1 MVERIIELSVRHKWV
16 VFGAMLVLALF
27 AAESARK
34 TPLDALPDLSDPQVI
49 VYTEWMGRS
58 PDLVED
64 QITYPLVRALQS
76 TPGVQ
81 TVRGYS
87 MFGMSFTYAIFGE
100 GTDIYWARTRVLE
113 QLGRVQ
119 QLLPPGLSPTP
130 GPDAS
135 GVGWIYQYVL
145 KDGTGRMDLAE
156 LRALQDFT
164 VRPALQAVAG
174 VAEVASLG
182 GFERQ
187 YQIVIDPDQL
197 VGFGLTV
204 TDITRSVRD
213 ANAEVGARV
222 LELAGREYVLR
233 GRGYVK
239 ALKDL
244 EQSVV
249 AVGTGGTPIR
259 LGDVASVRYGPEI
272 RRGAAD
278 WNGTGEAVGGIVVMR
293 IGSNALQVIRALDS
307 QIATLRLPDGV
318 RLIPTYDR
326 SELILGSVETLTDTL
341 IQQAIIVTIIC
352 LVFLFHARSALVV
365 MIVLPLSV
373 LLSFIAIRY
382 LGLSS
387 NIMSLGGIAIAIG
400 ELADAAIV
408 LIENAHVRLA
418 TAPAGAD
425 RQRIIVDAC
434 KEVGRPIFFSLLLIT
449 VSFLPIF
456 TLTGQAG
463 RLFMPLAYTK
473 TFAMFAA
480 AMLSITLAPPLIVLL
495 LRGRFRTEA
504 TNPVSRLLTAA
515 YRPIAVLVVRFR
527 IVVVA
532 AAVLL
537 MIATVPT
544 FHRLGSEFMPPL
556 DEGSL
561 LVMPTTFPGIAIEEA
576 RRAMTAQNRIIM
588 RFPEIASVHG
598 KAGRAETATDPA
610 QLDMIES
617 VITLRPRPDWP
628 TRYTPRWY
636 STIAPDWAKRG
647 LRRVWPEQQAR
658 TLAELSRDLD
668 AALRMPGYQ
677 MAIAPPIRTR
687 IDMLTTGVRTPV
699 GIKVFG
705 EELEEIE
712 RISVSLEGL
721 LRQVPGVRSTF
732 AERQTGREYID
743 IIPDREAIAR
753 YGLTVRDVQ
762 DVVEAAVGGMSV
774 STAIAG
780 RARFSINL
788 RYAADQRSDP
798 QALRRI
804 LVPVQATGSVAD
816 LSGANAGAG
825 ASTQASGMGGASRGA
840 STGGGMGSMGGGGG
854 QVGVRSGGAAAGLA
868 PPPMGGLSVSP
879 DLMEQWRQPGA
890 AVPLGELADVRVT
903 TGPPMIKDENGV
915 LVGYVF
921 ADIDQTQ
928 RDLGGWVDDAKTI
941 VASQLALPPGYRLQW
956 TGQYEFLAEMEARL
970 RDVIPLTLVLVVAL
984 LYLSMRGWPQTL
996 LVLSSLPFAVAG
1008 SVWLL
1013 AFMDYNL
1020 STAVWVGLI
1029 AVAGVA
1035 AETGIVMVVYLDEA
1049 FERYLREG
1057 RIRTPADVDAAVV
1070 EGAAA
1075 RVRPLIMTV
1084 ATTVLGLLPLL
1095 WEAGVGADVSARTAA
1110 PVVGGL
1116 WSCMFLTLL
1125 VLPAAYAMWRRHQ
1138 VRVTTAVSV
1147 PHDAV
1152 TTSNRASLHC
1162 RIIGYSRLT
1171 FPGHAVPDRMIE
1183 LRSARVFNVAR
1194 RPSHPPHGR
1203 IHDGESQG
1211 FHGSKGSS
1219 RAGLR
1224 TLHGHR
1230 ARGGACLGDQG
1241 DRRLV
1246 SWFVQPGLSMDRDP

>member
-1 MVERIIELSVRHKWV
+1 MVERIIELAVRHKWV
-16 VFGAMLVLALF
+16 VIGAVFVLALW
-27 AAESARK
+27 AVDSVRK

-76 TPGVQ
+76 TPGVA

-87 MFGMSFTYAIFGE
+87 MFGMSFTYAIFSD

-119 QLLPPGLSPTP
+119 QLLPPNVSPTL

-135 GVGWIYQYVL
+135 GVGWVYQYVL
-145 KDGTGRMDLAE
+145 KDTSGRMDLAE
-156 LRALQDFT
+156 LRTLQDFT

-187 YQIVIDPDQL
+187 YQIVIDPDRL
-197 VGFGLTV
+197 VGFGLTL
-204 TDITRSVRD
+204 TDVTRSVRD

-239 ALKDL
+239 ALADL

-249 AVGTGGTPIR
+249 AVGAGGTPIR

-293 IGSNALQVIRALDS
+293 IGSNALQVIQALEA

-326 SELILGSVETLTDTL
+326 SELILGSVNTLTKTL

-352 LVFLFHARSALVV
+352 LVFLFHARSALIV

-400 ELADAAIV
+400 ELADAVIV

-418 TAPAGAD
+418 TAPPGTD
-425 RQRIIVDAC
+425 RQRVIVEAC
-434 KEVGRPIFFSLLLIT
+434 KEVGRPIFFSLMLIT
-449 VSFLPIF
+449 ISFLPIF
-456 TLTGQAG
+456 TLAGQAG
-463 RLFMPLAYTK
+463 KLFTPLAYTK
-473 TFAMFAA
+473 TFAMFTAA
-480 AMLSITLAPPLIVLL
+480 ILSITLAPPLMVLL

-504 TNPVSRLLTAA
+504 TNPVSRILSTI

-532 AAVLL
+532 AATLL
-537 MIATVPT
+537 LITTVPT
-544 FHRLGSEFMPPL
+544 FQRLGSEFMPPL

-561 LVMPTTFPGIAIEEA
+561 LVMPTTFPGVAIEEA
-576 RRAMTAQNRIIM
+576 RRALTAQNRIIM
-588 RFPEIASVHG
+588 RFREIASVHG

-617 VITLRPRPDWP
+617 VITLRPRADWP

-636 STIAPDWAKRG
+636 SMRAPDWAKRA

-668 AALRMPGYQ
+668 AALQMPGYQ

-705 EELEEIE
+705 EDLNEIE
-712 RISVSLEGL
+712 RISVDLEGM
-721 LRQVPGVRSTF
+721 LRQVPGTRSTF

-743 IIPDREAIAR
+743 IVPNREAIAR

-762 DVVEAAVGGMSV
+762 DVVEAAVGGMTV

-788 RYAADQRSDP
+788 RYAADRRSDP

-804 LVPVQATGSVAD
+804 LVPVQSTGSVMD
-816 LSGANAGAG
+816 FGGGNAGAG
-825 ASTQASGMGGASRGA
+825 GSGQGGMAASSGGG
-840 STGGGMGSMGGGGG
+840 TGGGMGSMGRGGGG
-854 QVGVRSGGAAAGLA
+854 QPGRSASGGRSSDLAA
-868 PPPMGGLSVSP
+868 PPMGGLSASP
-879 DLMEQWRQPGA
+879 DFMEQWRQPGA
-890 AVPLGELADVRVT
+890 AVPLGQLADVRVT

-928 RDLGGWVDDAKTI
+928 RDLGGWVNDAKAL
-941 VASQLALPPGYRLQW
+941 VASELTLPAGYRLQF
-956 TGQYEFLAEMEARL
+956 TGQYEFLAAMEARL
-970 RDVIPLTLVLVVAL
+970 RYVIPLTLVLVVAL
-984 LYLSMRGWPQTL
+984 LYLSMRGWPQTF

-1013 AFMDYNL
+1013 AVMDYNL
-1020 STAVWVGLI
+1020 STAVWVGII

-1049 FERYLREG
+1049 FKRYMREG
-1057 RIRTPADVDAAVV
+1057 RIHTPEDVDAAVV

-1075 RVRPLIMTV
+1075 RVRPLVMTV

-1116 WSCMFLTLL
+1116 WSCMVLTLL

-1138 VRVTTAVSV
+1138 VRVATAVSL
-1147 PHDAV
+1147 PHDAA
-1152 TTSNRASLHC
+1152 TTS
-1162 RIIGYSRLT
+1162 
-1171 FPGHAVPDRMIE
+1171 
-1183 LRSARVFNVAR
+1183 
-1194 RPSHPPHGR
+1194 
-1203 IHDGESQG
+1203 DGP
-1211 FHGSKGSS
+1211 
-1219 RAGLR
+1219 A
-1224 TLHGHR
+1224 
-1230 ARGGACLGDQG
+1230 
-1241 DRRLV
+1241 
-1246 SWFVQPGLSMDRDP
+1246 

>member
-1 MVERIIELSVRHKWV
+1 MVERIIELSVRHRWV
-16 VFGAMLVLALF
+16 VFGVVLVMSLWAVD
-27 AAESARK
+27 SVRK

-49 VYTEWMGRS
+49 IYTEWMGRS

-76 TPGVQ
+76 TPGIA

-87 MFGMSFTYAIFGE
+87 MFGMSFTYAIFTD

-119 QLLPPGLSPTP
+119 QLLPPDVSPTL

-135 GVGWIYQYVL
+135 GLGWVYQYVL
-145 KDGTGRMDLAE
+145 QDSSGQMDLAE

-164 VRPALQAVAG
+164 IRPALQAVTG

-187 YQIVIDPDQL
+187 YQIVVDPKRL
-197 VGFGLTV
+197 VGFGLTL
-204 TDITRSVRD
+204 TDVTRSVRD

-239 ALKDL
+239 TLADL

-249 AVGTGGTPIR
+249 TVGAGGTPIR
-259 LGDVASVRYGPEI
+259 LGDVASVRFGPEI

-278 WNGTGEAVGGIVVMR
+278 WNGRGEAVGGIVVMR
-293 IGSNALQVIRALDS
+293 IGSNALRVIQALQA
-307 QIATLRLPDGV
+307 QIATLQLPEGV
-318 RLIPTYDR
+318 QLIPTYDR
-326 SELILGSVETLTDTL
+326 SELILGSVNTLTQTL
-341 IQQAIIVTIIC
+341 IQQAVIVTIIC
-352 LVFLFHARSALVV
+352 LVFLFHARSALIV
-365 MIVLPLSV
+365 MVVLPLSV
-373 LLSFIAIRY
+373 LMSFIAIRY

-400 ELADAAIV
+400 ELADAVIV

-418 TAPAGAD
+418 AAPRESD
-425 RQRIIVDAC
+425 RKQVIVDAC

-449 VSFLPIF
+449 ISFLPIF
-456 TLTGQAG
+456 TLAGQAG
-463 RLFMPLAYTK
+463 KLFTPLAYTK
-473 TFAMFAA
+473 TFAMLAA
-480 AMLSITLAPPLIVLL
+480 AILSITLAPPLMVLL

-504 TNPVSRLLTAA
+504 TNPVSRILSAL

-532 AAVLL
+532 LAVVL
-537 MIATVPT
+537 MIMTVPV
-544 FHRLGSEFMPPL
+544 FQRLGSEFMPPL

-576 RRAMTAQNRIIM
+576 RRALTMQNRIIM
-588 RFPEIASVHG
+588 SFPEVASVHG

-617 VITLRPRPDWP
+617 VIALRPRDAWP
-628 TRYTPRWY
+628 TTYTARWY
-636 STIAPDWAKRG
+636 STVAPNWIKLA
-647 LRRVWPEQQAR
+647 LRPVWPEQRAR

-668 AALRMPGYQ
+668 GALQMPGYQ

-687 IDMLTTGVRTPV
+687 IDMLSTGVRTPV

-705 EELEEIE
+705 DDLSEIE
-712 RISVSLEGL
+712 RISVELEGM
-721 LRQVPGVRSTF
+721 LRGVPGTRSTF

-743 IIPDREAIAR
+743 ITPNRDAIAR

-762 DVVEAAVGGMSV
+762 DIVEAAVGGMTV

-788 RYAADQRSDP
+788 RYSADQRADP

-804 LVPVQATGSVAD
+804 LVPVQSTASVMD
-816 LSGANAGAG
+816 FGGANTGAG
-825 ASTQASGMGGASRGA
+825 AAAMGGGMTGSRAAGA
-840 STGGGMGSMGGGGG
+840 GGGMGGPMSSAGG
-854 QVGVRSGGAAAGLA
+854 QPGAAATTAALPA
-868 PPPMGGLSVSP
+868 PAMGGLTTSP
-879 DLMEQWRQPGA
+879 DFMEQWRQTGA
-890 AVPLGELADVRVT
+890 SVPLGELAEVRVT

-928 RDLGGWVDDAKTI
+928 RDLGGWVSDAKAV
-941 VASQLALPPGYRLQW
+941 VATRLNLPAGYRLQW

-970 RDVIPLTLVLVVAL
+970 RYVIPLTLILVVVL
-984 LYLSMRGWPQTL
+984 LYLSMRGWPQTF
-996 LVLSSLPFAVAG
+996 LVLSSLPFALAG

-1013 AFMDYNL
+1013 ALMDYNL

-1049 FERYLREG
+1049 FTRYMSEG
-1057 RIRTPADVDAAVV
+1057 RIQNPEDVDAAVV

-1075 RVRPLIMTV
+1075 RVRPLVMTV

-1116 WSCMFLTLL
+1116 WSCMVLTLL

-1138 VRVTTAVSV
+1138 MRKSM
-1147 PHDAV
+1147 
-1152 TTSNRASLHC
+1152 
-1162 RIIGYSRLT
+1162 
-1171 FPGHAVPDRMIE
+1171 AVPVDVA
-1183 LRSARVFNVAR
+1183 LATSA
-1194 RPSHPPHGR
+1194 
-1203 IHDGESQG
+1203 
-1211 FHGSKGSS
+1211 
-1219 RAGLR
+1219 
-1224 TLHGHR
+1224 
-1230 ARGGACLGDQG
+1230 
-1241 DRRLV
+1241 LV
-1246 SWFVQPGLSMDRDP
+1246 

>member
-1 MVERIIELSVRHKWV
+1 MVEHIIELSVRYTWA
-16 VFGAMLVLALF
+16 VFGAVLALALF
-27 AAESARK
+27 AADSARK

-49 VYTEWMGRS
+49 IYTEWMGRS

-87 MFGMSFTYAIFGE
+87 MFGMSFTYVLFGE
-100 GTDIYWARTRVLE
+100 STDIYWARTRVLE

-119 QLLPPGLSPTP
+119 QLLPPGVSPTL

-135 GVGWIYQYVL
+135 GIGWVYQYVL
-145 KDGTGRMDLAE
+145 TDTTGRLDLAE

-164 VRPALQAVAG
+164 VRPALQSVAG

-187 YQIVIDPDQL
+187 YQIVVDPDRL
-197 VGFGLTV
+197 VGFGLTL

-222 LELAGREYVLR
+222 LELAGREYILR

-239 ALKDL
+239 DLADL
-244 EQSVV
+244 ERSVV
-249 AVGTGGTPIR
+249 TVGAGGTPVR
-259 LGDVASVRYGPEI
+259 LSDIATVRFGPDI

-278 WNGTGEAVGGIVVMR
+278 FNGTGEAVGGIVVMR
-293 IGSNALQVIRALDS
+293 IGSNALQVIDALKQ
-307 QIATLRLPDGV
+307 QIAMLQLPEGV
-318 RLIPTYDR
+318 QLIPTYDR
-326 SELILGSVETLTDTL
+326 SDLILGSIATLRDTL
-341 IQQAIIVTIIC
+341 IQQAVIVTIIC

-365 MIVLPLSV
+365 MFVLPLSV
-373 LLSFIAIRY
+373 LFSFIAIRY

-387 NIMSLGGIAIAIG
+387 NIMSLGGIAIAVG

-418 TAPAGAD
+418 AAGPDAD
-425 RQRIIVDAC
+425 RKPIIVAAC

-456 TLTGQAG
+456 TLAGQAG
-463 RLFMPLAYTK
+463 RLFTPLAYTK

-480 AMLSITLAPPLIVLL
+480 AILSITLAPPLMVLL
-495 LRGRFRTEA
+495 LKGRFRTEA
-504 TNPVSRLLTAA
+504 TNPVSRVLVTI
-515 YRPIAVLVVRFR
+515 YRPIARLVVRGR
-527 IVVVA
+527 VVVVA
-532 AAVLL
+532 LAAVL
-537 MIATVPT
+537 MMATVPV
-544 FHRLGSEFMPPL
+544 FQRLGSEFMPPL
-556 DEGSL
+556 DEGTL
-561 LVMPTTFPGIAIEEA
+561 LVMPTTFPGISIEEA
-576 RRAMTAQNRIIM
+576 RRALQRQNQTIRS
-588 RFPEIASVHG
+588 FAEVVSVHG

-610 QLDMIES
+610 QLDMIET
-617 VITLRPRPDWP
+617 VITLRPHDEWP
-628 TRYTPRWY
+628 TRHTHRWY
-636 STIAPDWAKRG
+636 SDHAPEWMKPA
-647 LRRVWPEQQAR
+647 LATAWPEERAR

-668 AALRMPGYQ
+668 GALRMPGYQ

-705 EELEEIE
+705 TDLSEIE
-712 RISVSLEGL
+712 RISITLEGL
-721 LRQVPGVRSTF
+721 LRQVPGTRSTF
-732 AERQTGREYID
+732 AERQTGREYVD
-743 IIPDREAIAR
+743 IVPNRDAIAR

-762 DVVEAAVGGMSV
+762 DVVEAAVGGMPV
-774 STAIAG
+774 STAIEG

-788 RYAADQRSDP
+788 RYAADRRSDP

-804 LVPVQATGSVAD
+804 LVPVQSTGSVSD
-816 LSGANAGAG
+816 LGTPTASSGSMAGAQP
-825 ASTQASGMGGASRGA
+825 ALPMAVASG
-840 STGGGMGSMGGGGG
+840 ST
-854 QVGVRSGGAAAGLA
+854 
-868 PPPMGGLSVSP
+868 
-879 DLMEQWRQPGA
+879 DLLEQWRQPGA
-890 AVPLGELADVRVT
+890 AVPLGELADVHVV
-903 TGPPMIKDENGV
+903 TGPPMIKDENGD

-921 ADIDQTQ
+921 ADIDPTQ
-928 RDLGGWVDDAKTI
+928 RDLGGWVDGAKAV
-941 VASQLALPPGYRLQW
+941 VAAQLTLPAGYRLQW
-956 TGQYEFLAEMEARL
+956 TGQYEFLAQMEARL
-970 RDVIPLTLVLVVAL
+970 RSIIPLTLVLVVAL
-984 LYLSMRGWPQTL
+984 LYLSVRGWPQTL

-1008 SVWLL
+1008 SIWLL
-1013 AFMDYNL
+1013 AFMHYNL

-1057 RIRTPADVDAAVV
+1057 RIQQPDDVDAAVV
-1070 EGAAA
+1070 EGASA
-1075 RVRPLIMTV
+1075 RVRPLLMTV

-1138 VRVTTAVSV
+1138 VRALVEYRCGD
-1147 PHDAV
+1147 DA
-1152 TTSNRASLHC
+1152 
-1162 RIIGYSRLT
+1162 
-1171 FPGHAVPDRMIE
+1171 
-1183 LRSARVFNVAR
+1183 
-1194 RPSHPPHGR
+1194 
-1203 IHDGESQG
+1203 
-1211 FHGSKGSS
+1211 
-1219 RAGLR
+1219 
-1224 TLHGHR
+1224 
-1230 ARGGACLGDQG
+1230 
-1241 DRRLV
+1241 
-1246 SWFVQPGLSMDRDP
+1246 

>member
-1 MVERIIELSVRHKWV
+1 VVERIIALSVRHTWV
-16 VFGAMLVLALF
+16 VFGAVIVIALW
-27 AAESARK
+27 AADSMRK
-34 TPLDALPDLSDPQVI
+34 APLDALPDLSDPQVI

-76 TPGVQ
+76 TPGIA

-87 MFGMSFTYAIFGE
+87 MFGMSFTYALFAE

-119 QLLPPGLSPTP
+119 PLLPPGVSPTL

-135 GVGWIYQYVL
+135 GVGWVYQYVL
-145 KDGTGRMDLAE
+145 QDTTGRMDLAE

-187 YQIVIDPDQL
+187 YQIVIDPDRL
-197 VGFGLTV
+197 VAFGLTFADV
-204 TDITRSVRD
+204 TRSVRD

-239 ALKDL
+239 ALADL

-249 AVGTGGTPIR
+249 AVGAGGTPVR
-259 LGDVASVRYGPEI
+259 LGDVASARFGPEI

-278 WNGTGEAVGGIVVMR
+278 FNGSGEAVGGIVVMR
-293 IGSNALQVIRALDS
+293 IGSNALSVIRALETE
-307 QIATLRLPDGV
+307 IAVLRLPDGV

-326 SELILGSVETLTDTL
+326 SELILGSVDTLTSTL

-365 MIVLPLSV
+365 MIILPLSI
-373 LLSFIAIRY
+373 LFSFIAIRY
-382 LGLSS
+382 LELSS

-418 TAPAGAD
+418 AAPPETD
-425 RQRIIVDAC
+425 RKQVIVDAC

-456 TLTGQAG
+456 TLAGQAG
-463 RLFMPLAYTK
+463 RLFDPLAYTK

-480 AMLSITLAPPLIVLL
+480 AVLSVTLAPPLMVLL
-495 LRGRFRTEA
+495 LKGRFRTEA
-504 TNPVSRLLTAA
+504 TNPVSRVLGAL
-515 YRPIAVLVVRFR
+515 YRPIAILVVRFR
-527 IVVVA
+527 ILVVA

-537 MIATVPT
+537 MMATVPV
-544 FHRLGSEFMPPL
+544 FQRLGSEFMPPL
-556 DEGSL
+556 DEGTL

-576 RRAMTAQNRIIM
+576 RRALTAQARIIM
-588 RFPEIASVHG
+588 RFPEVASVHG
-598 KAGRAETATDPA
+598 KVGRAETATDPA

-617 VITLRPRPDWP
+617 VITLRPRQEWP

-636 STIAPDWAKRG
+636 STTAPDWIKRA
-647 LRRVWPEQQAR
+647 LRPLWPEQQAR
-658 TLAELSRDLD
+658 SLAQLSRDMD

-677 MAIAPPIRTR
+677 IAIAPPIRTR

-705 EELEEIE
+705 EDLNEIE
-712 RISVSLEGL
+712 RISVALEGM
-721 LRQVPGVRSTF
+721 LRQVPGTRSTF
-732 AERQTGREYID
+732 AERQTGREYVD
-743 IIPDREAIAR
+743 IVPNRDAIAR

-762 DVVEAAVGGMSV
+762 DVVEAAVGGMPV
-774 STAIAG
+774 STAIDG

-788 RYAADQRSDP
+788 RYAADRRSDP

-804 LVPVQATGSVAD
+804 LVPAASTAAGID
-816 LSGANAGAG
+816 FGGGNAGAG
-825 ASTQASGMGGASRGA
+825 ASGAAAGLISFGGS
-840 STGGGMGSMGGGGG
+840 GGGMGSMG
-854 QVGVRSGGAAAGLA
+854 SGGPQTGSPPPGGLPTAA
-868 PPPMGGLSVSP
+868 PPMGGSSAGV
-879 DLMEQWRQPGA
+879 DIMERWRQPGA
-890 AVPLGELADVRVT
+890 AVPLGALADVRVT

-921 ADIDQTQ
+921 ADIDPTQ
-928 RDLGGWVDDAKTI
+928 RDLGGWVEDAKTV
-941 VASQLALPPGYRLQW
+941 VASQLALPAGYRLQW
-956 TGQYEFLAEMEARL
+956 TGQYEFLAAMEARL
-970 RDVIPLTLVLVVAL
+970 RYVIPLTLVLVVAL
-984 LYLSMRGWPQTL
+984 LYLSMRGWAQTF
-996 LVLSSLPFAVAG
+996 LVLASLPFAVAG

-1035 AETGIVMVVYLDEA
+1035 AETGIVMVIYLDEA
-1049 FERYLREG
+1049 FDRHMREG
-1057 RIRTPADVDAAVV
+1057 RIRGPEDVHAAVV

-1075 RVRPLIMTV
+1075 RVRPLVMTV

-1095 WEAGVGADVSARTAA
+1095 WEAGVGADVTARTAA

-1116 WSCMFLTLL
+1116 WSCMLLTLL
-1125 VLPAAYAMWRRHQ
+1125 VLPAGYTIWRRCQ
-1138 VRVTTAVSV
+1138 VRVATAVAI
-1147 PHDAV
+1147 PHEAA
-1152 TTSNRASLHC
+1152 TT
-1162 RIIGYSRLT
+1162 
-1171 FPGHAVPDRMIE
+1171 
-1183 LRSARVFNVAR
+1183 
-1194 RPSHPPHGR
+1194 
-1203 IHDGESQG
+1203 
-1211 FHGSKGSS
+1211 
-1219 RAGLR
+1219 
-1224 TLHGHR
+1224 
-1230 ARGGACLGDQG
+1230 GGAA
-1241 DRRLV
+1241 
-1246 SWFVQPGLSMDRDP
+1246 

>member
-1 MVERIIELSVRHKWV
+1 MVDRIIEMSVRHKWV
-16 VFGAMLVLALF
+16 VFGVVLALALF
-27 AAESARK
+27 AANSVRR
-34 TPLDALPDLSDPQVI
+34 TPLDALPDISDPQVI
-49 VYTEWMGRS
+49 IFTEWMGRS

-64 QITYPLVRALQS
+64 QVTYPLVRALQS
-76 TPGVQ
+76 TPGVR

-87 MFGMSFTYAIFGE
+87 MFGMSFTYALFAD

-119 QLLPPGLSPTP
+119 QLLPPGVSPTL

-135 GVGWIYQYVL
+135 GVGWVYQYVL
-145 KDGTGRMDLAE
+145 KDTTGQMDLAD

-174 VAEVASLG
+174 VSEVASLG

-187 YQIVIDPDQL
+187 YQIVIDPDRL
-197 VGFGLTV
+197 VGFGLTFA
-204 TDITRSVRD
+204 DITRSVRD

-239 ALKDL
+239 DLKDL

-249 AVGTGGTPIR
+249 TVGAGGTPVR
-259 LGDVASVRYGPEI
+259 LKDVASVAYGPEI

-293 IGSNALQVIRALDS
+293 IGSNALQVIRAL
-307 QIATLRLPDGV
+307 QAEIATLRLPDGV
-318 RLIPTYDR
+318 RLIATYDR
-326 SELILGSVETLTDTL
+326 SELILGSVATLTDTL

-352 LVFLFHARSALVV
+352 LIFLFHARSALVV

-373 LLSFIAIRY
+373 LMSFIGIRY

-400 ELADAAIV
+400 ELGDAVIV

-418 TAPAGAD
+418 AAPPGSD

-449 VSFLPIF
+449 ISFLPIF
-456 TLTGQAG
+456 TLAGQAG

-480 AMLSITLAPPLIVLL
+480 AMLSITLAPPLMVLL

-504 TNPVSRLLTAA
+504 TNPVSRLLGAA

-527 IVVVA
+527 IWVVA
-532 AAVLL
+532 AAAVL
-537 MIATVPT
+537 MVATVPA
-544 FHRLGSEFMPPL
+544 FQRLGSEFMPPL

-561 LVMPTTFPGIAIEEA
+561 LVMPTTFPGISIEEA
-576 RRAMTAQNRIIM
+576 RRALTAQDRIIM

-617 VITLRPRPDWP
+617 VIALRPRSDWP
-628 TRYTPRWY
+628 TRFTPRWY
-636 STIAPDWAKRG
+636 SALAPDWAKRG
-647 LRRVWPEQQAR
+647 LRRFWPEQRSR
-658 TLAELSRDLD
+658 TLGELSRDLD
-668 AALRMPGYQ
+668 TALRMPGYQ

-705 EELEEIE
+705 QDLKEIE
-712 RISVSLEGL
+712 RISIGLEGM
-721 LRQVPGVRSTF
+721 LRQVPGTRSTF

-743 IIPDREAIAR
+743 IVPDRETIAR
-753 YGLTVRDVQ
+753 FGLTVRDVQ
-762 DVVEAAVGGMSV
+762 DVVEAAVGGMPV

-804 LVPVQATGSVAD
+804 LVPVQATDSATDLGGS
-816 LSGANAGAG
+816 NAGAG
-825 ASTQASGMGGASRGA
+825 TSSQANGMVRSSAGGTGGA
-840 STGGGMGSMGGGGG
+840 MGSMASGGGPSGS
-854 QVGVRSGGAAAGLA
+854 SGGI
-868 PPPMGGLSVSP
+868 GLSLSAPSAGSFSASADVI
-879 DLMEQWRQPGA
+879 EQWRQPGA
-890 AVPLGELADVRVT
+890 VVPLGQLADIRVT

-928 RDLGGWVDDAKTI
+928 RDLGGWVDDAKAV
-941 VASQLALPPGYRLQW
+941 VASRLALPAGYRLQW

-970 RDVIPLTLVLVVAL
+970 RYVIPLTLVLVVAL
-984 LYLSMRGWPQTL
+984 LYLSMRGWPQTF

-1013 AFMDYNL
+1013 ASMHYNL

-1049 FERYLREG
+1049 FNRYMREG
-1057 RIRTPADVDAAVV
+1057 RIHTPEDVDAAVV

-1075 RVRPLIMTV
+1075 RVRPLVMTV
-1084 ATTVLGLLPLL
+1084 ATTVFGLLPLL
-1095 WEAGVGADVSARTAA
+1095 WESGVGADVSARTAA

-1116 WSCMFLTLL
+1116 WSCMLLTLL
-1125 VLPAAYAMWRRHQ
+1125 VLPAAYTMWRRRQ
-1138 VRVTTAVSV
+1138 VRVAM
-1147 PHDAV
+1147 P
-1152 TTSNRASLHC
+1152 ASL
-1162 RIIGYSRLT
+1162 
-1171 FPGHAVPDRMIE
+1171 PDAAAAAPE
-1183 LRSARVFNVAR
+1183 
-1194 RPSHPPHGR
+1194 
-1203 IHDGESQG
+1203 
-1211 FHGSKGSS
+1211 
-1219 RAGLR
+1219 
-1224 TLHGHR
+1224 
-1230 ARGGACLGDQG
+1230 GAA
-1241 DRRLV
+1241 
-1246 SWFVQPGLSMDRDP
+1246 

>member
-1 MVERIIELSVRHKWV
+1 MVERIIELSVRYKWA
-16 VFGAMLVLALF
+16 VFGAVLALALF
-27 AAESARK
+27 AADSARK

-49 VYTEWMGRS
+49 IYTEWMGRS

-64 QITYPLVRALQS
+64 QVTYPLVRALQS

-87 MFGMSFTYAIFGE
+87 MFGMSFTYALFGE

-119 QLLPPGLSPTP
+119 QLLPPGVSPTL

-135 GVGWIYQYVL
+135 GIGWVYQYVL
-145 KDGTGRMDLAE
+145 KDSTGRMDLAE

-164 VRPALQAVAG
+164 VRPALQSVAG

-187 YQIVIDPDQL
+187 YQIVVDPDRL
-197 VGFGLTV
+197 VGFGLTL

-239 ALKDL
+239 DLADL
-244 EQSVV
+244 ERSVV
-249 AVGTGGTPIR
+249 TVGPGGTPVR
-259 LGDVASVRYGPEI
+259 LGDVATVRFGPDI

-278 WNGTGEAVGGIVVMR
+278 FNGTGEAVGGIVVMR
-293 IGSNALQVIRALDS
+293 LGSNALQVIDAIKQQLT
-307 QIATLRLPDGV
+307 TLQLPDGV
-318 RLIPTYDR
+318 QLIPTYDR
-326 SELILGSVETLTDTL
+326 SELILGSIATLKDTL
-341 IQQAIIVTIIC
+341 FQQAVIVTIIC

-365 MIVLPLSV
+365 MVVLPLSV
-373 LLSFIAIRY
+373 LLSFIPMRY

-418 TAPAGAD
+418 AAAPGAD
-425 RQRIIVDAC
+425 RKQIIVDAC
-434 KEVGRPIFFSLLLIT
+434 KEVGPPIFFSLLLIT

-456 TLTGQAG
+456 TLAGQAG
-463 RLFMPLAYTK
+463 RLFTPLAYTK

-480 AMLSITLAPPLIVLL
+480 AILSITLAPPLMVLL
-495 LRGRFRTEA
+495 LKGRFRTEA
-504 TNPVSRLLTAA
+504 TNPVSRVLVTM
-515 YRPIAVLVVRFR
+515 YRPIAAQVVRFR
-527 IVVVA
+527 VVVVTLA
-532 AAVLL
+532 TLL
-537 MIATVPT
+537 MLGTVPV
-544 FHRLGSEFMPPL
+544 FQRLGSEFMPPL
-556 DEGSL
+556 DEGTL
-561 LVMPTTFPGIAIEEA
+561 LVMPTTFPGISIEEA
-576 RRAMTAQNRIIM
+576 RRALQRQNQII
-588 RFPEIASVHG
+588 RGFAEVASVHG

-610 QLDMIES
+610 QLDMIET
-617 VITLRPRPDWP
+617 VIALRPHEEWP
-628 TRYTPRWY
+628 VRHTHRFYSTWSPRWLK
-636 STIAPDWAKRG
+636 SVFSA
-647 LRRVWPEQQAR
+647 VWPEEQAR
-658 TLAELSRDLD
+658 TPAELSRDLD

-687 IDMLTTGVRTPV
+687 IDMLSTGVRTPV

-705 EELEEIE
+705 NDLTEIE
-712 RISVSLEGL
+712 RVSITLEGL
-721 LRQVPGVRSTF
+721 LRQVPGTRSTF
-732 AERQTGREYID
+732 AERQTGREYVD
-743 IIPDREAIAR
+743 IVPNRDAIAR

-762 DVVEAAVGGMSV
+762 DVVEAAVGGMQV

-788 RYAADQRSDP
+788 RYAADRRSDP

-804 LVPVQATGSVAD
+804 LVPVQSSGSVSD
-816 LSGANAGAG
+816 PSGLNAGGGTSPQSSGMVAAG
-825 ASTQASGMGGASRGA
+825 ASGSGGI
-840 STGGGMGSMGGGGG
+840 GGMGAMGGGGG
-854 QVGVRSGGAAAGLA
+854 RAPMVPNRSMTSGPSALSMAGSPGA
-868 PPPMGGLSVSP
+868 V
-879 DLMEQWRQPGA
+879 DLLEQWRQPGA
-890 AVPLGELADVRVT
+890 AVPLGELADIRVV

-921 ADIDQTQ
+921 ADIDPTQ
-928 RDLGGWVDDAKTI
+928 RDLGGWVDDAKAL
-941 VASQLALPPGYRLQW
+941 VAAQLALPTGYRLQW
-956 TGQYEFLAEMEARL
+956 TGQYEFLAQMEARL
-970 RDVIPLTLVLVVAL
+970 RYIIPLTLVLVVGL
-984 LYLSMRGWPQTL
+984 LYLSMRGWPQTM

-1008 SVWLL
+1008 SIWLL
-1013 AFMDYNL
+1013 AFMHYNL

-1049 FERYLREG
+1049 FERHQREG
-1057 RIRTPADVDAAVV
+1057 RIQTPDDVDAAVV
-1070 EGAAA
+1070 EGASA
-1075 RVRPLIMTV
+1075 RVRPLLMTV

-1095 WEAGVGADVSARTAA
+1095 WEGGVGADVSARTAA

-1138 VRVTTAVSV
+1138 VRAALA
-1147 PHDAV
+1147 DA
-1152 TTSNRASLHC
+1152 AAAD
-1162 RIIGYSRLT
+1162 GA
-1171 FPGHAVPDRMIE
+1171 PA
-1183 LRSARVFNVAR
+1183 
-1194 RPSHPPHGR
+1194 PS
-1203 IHDGESQG
+1203 E
-1211 FHGSKGSS
+1211 
-1219 RAGLR
+1219 
-1224 TLHGHR
+1224 
-1230 ARGGACLGDQG
+1230 GGA
-1241 DRRLV
+1241 
-1246 SWFVQPGLSMDRDP
+1246 

>member
-1 MVERIIELSVRHKWV
+1 MVERIIELSVRHRWV
-16 VFGAMLVLALF
+16 VFGVVLVMSLWAVD
-27 AAESARK
+27 SVRR

-49 VYTEWMGRS
+49 IYTEWMGRS

-76 TPGVQ
+76 TPGIA

-87 MFGMSFTYAIFGE
+87 MFGMSFTYAIFAD

-119 QLLPPGLSPTP
+119 QLLPPDVSPTL

-135 GVGWIYQYVL
+135 GLGWVYQYVL
-145 KDGTGRMDLAE
+145 QDRSGRMDLAE

-164 VRPALQAVAG
+164 VRPALQAVTG

-187 YQIVIDPDQL
+187 YQIVIDPDRL
-197 VGFGLTV
+197 IGFGLTL
-204 TDITRSVRD
+204 TDVTRSVRD

-239 ALKDL
+239 TLADL

-249 AVGTGGTPIR
+249 TVGAGGTPIR
-259 LGDVASVRYGPEI
+259 LGDVASVRFGPEI

-278 WNGTGEAVGGIVVMR
+278 YNGTGETVGGIVVMR
-293 IGSNALQVIRALDS
+293 IGSNALQVIQALEAD
-307 QIATLRLPDGV
+307 IATLRLPDGV
-318 RLIPTYDR
+318 SLIPTYDR
-326 SELILGSVETLTDTL
+326 SELILGSVNTLKNTL
-341 IQQAIIVTIIC
+341 IQQAVIVTIIC
-352 LVFLFHARSALVV
+352 LVFLFHARSALIV

-373 LLSFIAIRY
+373 LMSFIAIRY

-387 NIMSLGGIAIAIG
+387 NIMTLGGITIAIG
-400 ELADAAIV
+400 ELADAVIV

-418 TAPAGAD
+418 AAPREAD
-425 RQRIIVDAC
+425 RKQVIVDAC
-434 KEVGRPIFFSLLLIT
+434 KEVGRPLFFSLLLIT
-449 VSFLPIF
+449 ISFLPIF
-456 TLTGQAG
+456 TLAGQAG
-463 RLFMPLAYTK
+463 KLFTPLAFTK

-480 AMLSITLAPPLIVLL
+480 AILSITLAPPLMVLL

-504 TNPVSRLLTAA
+504 ANPVSRILSAL

-532 AAVLL
+532 LAVLL
-537 MIATVPT
+537 MLATVPV
-544 FHRLGSEFMPPL
+544 FQRLGSEFMPPL

-576 RRAMTAQNRIIM
+576 RRALTMQNRIIM
-588 RFPEIASVHG
+588 SFPEVVSVHG

-617 VITLRPRPDWP
+617 VIALRPRDAWP
-628 TRYTPRWY
+628 TTYTARWY
-636 STIAPDWAKRG
+636 STAAPDWIKLV
-647 LRRVWPEQQAR
+647 LRPLWPEQRAR
-658 TLAELSRDLD
+658 TLAGLSRDLD
-668 AALRMPGYQ
+668 AALQMPGYQ

-687 IDMLTTGVRTPV
+687 IDMLSTGVRTPV

-705 EELEEIE
+705 DDLSEIE
-712 RISVSLEGL
+712 RISVALEGM
-721 LRQVPGVRSTF
+721 LREVPGTRSTF

-743 IIPDREAIAR
+743 ITPNRDAIAR

-762 DVVEAAVGGMSV
+762 DVVEAAVGGMTV

-788 RYAADQRSDP
+788 RYAADQRADP

-804 LVPVQATGSVAD
+804 LVPVQSTASVMD
-816 LSGANAGAG
+816 FGGGNSGAG
-825 ASTQASGMGGASRGA
+825 ATAQGGSMAGSRAAGSG
-840 STGGGMGSMGGGGG
+840 GSMGGSMSSAGG
-854 QVGVRSGGAAAGLA
+854 QPGGATPALPSPA
-868 PPPMGGLSVSP
+868 MGGLTTSP
-879 DLMEQWRQPGA
+879 DFMEQWRQPGA

-928 RDLGGWVDDAKTI
+928 RDLGGWVSDAKAV
-941 VASQLALPPGYRLQW
+941 VASRLSMPAGYRLQW

-970 RDVIPLTLVLVVAL
+970 RYVIPLTLILVVVL
-984 LYLSMRGWPQTL
+984 LYLSMRGWPQTF
-996 LVLSSLPFAVAG
+996 LVLSSLPFALAG

-1013 AFMDYNL
+1013 ALMDYNL

-1049 FERYLREG
+1049 FTRYMREG
-1057 RIRTPADVDAAVV
+1057 RIQTPEDVDAAVV

-1075 RVRPLIMTV
+1075 RVRPLVMTV

-1116 WSCMFLTLL
+1116 WSCMLLTLL
-1125 VLPAAYAMWRRHQ
+1125 VLPAAYAMWRRQQ
-1138 VRVTTAVSV
+1138 VRKSMTV
-1147 PHDAV
+1147 PVDAAV
-1152 TTSNRASLHC
+1152 TL
-1162 RIIGYSRLT
+1162 
-1171 FPGHAVPDRMIE
+1171 
-1183 LRSARVFNVAR
+1183 SAGALQH
-1194 RPSHPPHGR
+1194 HPVR
-1203 IHDGESQG
+1203 
-1211 FHGSKGSS
+1211 
-1219 RAGLR
+1219 
-1224 TLHGHR
+1224 
-1230 ARGGACLGDQG
+1230 
-1241 DRRLV
+1241 
-1246 SWFVQPGLSMDRDP
+1246 

>member
-1 MVERIIELSVRHKWV
+1 MVERIIELSVRYRWA
-16 VFGAMLVLALF
+16 VFGAVLALALF
-27 AAESARK
+27 AADSVRK

-87 MFGMSFTYAIFGE
+87 MFGMSFTYALFDE

-119 QLLPPGLSPTP
+119 QQLPQGVNPTL

-135 GVGWIYQYVL
+135 GVGWVYQYVL
-145 KDGTGRMDLAE
+145 KDTTGRMDLAE

-164 VRPALQAVAG
+164 VRPALQAVIG

-187 YQIVIDPDQL
+187 YQIVVDPDRL
-197 VGFGLTV
+197 VGFGLTL
-204 TDITRSVRD
+204 TDLTRSVRD

-239 ALKDL
+239 DLKDL

-249 AVGTGGTPIR
+249 TVGPGGIPVR
-259 LGDVASVRYGPEI
+259 LADVASVHFGPEI

-278 WNGTGEAVGGIVVMR
+278 FNGTGEAVGGIVVMR
-293 IGSNALQVIRALDS
+293 IGSNALQVIEAVKQ
-307 QIATLRLPDGV
+307 QIATLRLPEGV
-318 RLIPTYDR
+318 QLISTYDR
-326 SELILGSVETLTDTL
+326 SDLILGSIGTLKDTL
-341 IQQAIIVTIIC
+341 IQQAVIVTIIC
-352 LVFLFHARSALVV
+352 LIFLFHARSALVV
-365 MIVLPLSV
+365 MLVLPLSV
-373 LLSFIAIRY
+373 LFSFIAIRY

-418 TAPAGAD
+418 AAAPGAD
-425 RQRIIVDAC
+425 RTRIIVDAC
-434 KEVGRPIFFSLLLIT
+434 KEVGRPIFFSLILIT
-449 VSFLPIF
+449 ISFLPIF
-456 TLTGQAG
+456 TLAGQAG
-463 RLFMPLAYTK
+463 RLFTPLAYTK

-480 AMLSITLAPPLIVLL
+480 AILSITLAPPLMVLL
-495 LRGRFRTEA
+495 LKGKFRTEA
-504 TNPVSRLLTAA
+504 TNPVSRLLSAI
-515 YRPIAVLVVRFR
+515 YRPIAVLVVRYR

-532 AAVLL
+532 AAAAL
-537 MIATVPT
+537 MIATVPV
-544 FHRLGSEFMPPL
+544 FQRLGSEFMPPL

-561 LVMPTTFPGIAIEEA
+561 LVMPTTFPGISIEEA
-576 RRAMTAQNRIIM
+576 RRAMQRQHRTVM
-588 RFPEIASVHG
+588 GFDEVASVHG

-617 VITLRPRPDWP
+617 VVTLRPRDEWP
-628 TRYTPRWY
+628 TRHTHRWY
-636 STIAPDWAKRG
+636 SDYVPKWLKPLFAAA
-647 LRRVWPEQQAR
+647 WPELRAR
-658 TLAELSRDLD
+658 TLAELSHDMD

-705 EELEEIE
+705 DDLNEIE
-712 RISVSLEGL
+712 RVSIALEGM
-721 LRQVPGVRSTF
+721 LRQVPGTRSTF
-732 AERQTGREYID
+732 AERQTGREYVD
-743 IIPDREAIAR
+743 IVPNRDAIAR

-762 DVVEAAVGGMSV
+762 DVVEAAVGGMPV

-788 RYAADQRSDP
+788 RFAADQRSDP

-804 LVPVQATGSVAD
+804 LVPVQSTGGIAEIGG
-816 LSGANAGAG
+816 LNAGAG
-825 ASTQASGMGGASRGA
+825 ANVQSGAMPTSGGAGS
-840 STGGGMGSMGGGGG
+840 GGGMGSMAAGTSRSATPATGVMSAMQQALPMAVGG
-854 QVGVRSGGAAAGLA
+854 QS
-868 PPPMGGLSVSP
+868 SP
-879 DLMEQWRQPGA
+879 DLLEQWRQPGA
-890 AVPLGELADVRVT
+890 AVPLGQIADVRVV

-928 RDLGGWVDDAKTI
+928 RDLGGWVNDAKAV
-941 VASQLALPPGYRLQW
+941 VAARLTLPAGYRLQW
-956 TGQYEFLAEMEARL
+956 TGQYEFLEEMEARL
-970 RDVIPLTLVLVVAL
+970 RYIIPLTFVLVVGL
-984 LYLSMRGWPQTL
+984 LYLSMRGWPQTF

-1049 FERYLREG
+1049 FARYMAEG
-1057 RIRTPADVDAAVV
+1057 RIGQPEDVDAAVI
-1070 EGAAA
+1070 EGASA
-1075 RVRPLIMTV
+1075 RVRPLVMTV

-1116 WSCMFLTLL
+1116 WSCMLLTLL

-1138 VRVTTAVSV
+1138 VRVAGAPTVLHDDTA
-1147 PHDAV
+1147 
-1152 TTSNRASLHC
+1152 R
-1162 RIIGYSRLT
+1162 
-1171 FPGHAVPDRMIE
+1171 
-1183 LRSARVFNVAR
+1183 
-1194 RPSHPPHGR
+1194 
-1203 IHDGESQG
+1203 
-1211 FHGSKGSS
+1211 
-1219 RAGLR
+1219 
-1224 TLHGHR
+1224 
-1230 ARGGACLGDQG
+1230 
-1241 DRRLV
+1241 
-1246 SWFVQPGLSMDRDP
+1246 

>member
-27 AAESARK
+27 AADSARK

-49 VYTEWMGRS
+49 IYTEWMGRS

-87 MFGMSFTYAIFGE
+87 MFGMSFTYAIFSE
-100 GTDIYWARTRVLE
+100 GTDLYWARTRVLE

-119 QLLPPGLSPTP
+119 QLLPPGVSPTL

-135 GVGWIYQYVL
+135 GVGWVYQYVL
-145 KDGTGRMDLAE
+145 KDSTGRMNLAE

-164 VRPALQAVAG
+164 VRPALQAVTG

-187 YQIVIDPDQL
+187 YQIVIDPDRL

-249 AVGTGGTPIR
+249 AVGAGGTPIR
-259 LGDVASVRYGPEI
+259 LGDVAAVRYGPEI

-293 IGSNALQVIRALDS
+293 IGSNALQVIRALDA

-326 SELILGSVETLTDTL
+326 SELILGSVETLTGTL
-341 IQQAIIVTIIC
+341 FQQAIIVTIIC
-352 LVFLFHARSALVV
+352 LVFLFHARSALIV

-418 TAPAGAD
+418 AAPPGSD
-425 RQRIIVDAC
+425 RQRVIVDAC

-449 VSFLPIF
+449 ISFLPIF
-456 TLTGQAG
+456 TLAGQAG

-480 AMLSITLAPPLIVLL
+480 AMLSITLAPPLMVLL
-495 LRGRFRTEA
+495 LKGRFRTEA
-504 TNPVSRLLTAA
+504 TNPVSRLLSAL

-527 IVVVA
+527 ILVVA
-532 AAVLL
+532 AAILL

-544 FHRLGSEFMPPL
+544 FQRLGSEFMPPL

-561 LVMPTTFPGIAIEEA
+561 LVMPTTFPGVAIEEA
-576 RRAMTAQNRIIM
+576 RRALTAQDRIIM

-598 KAGRAETATDPA
+598 KVGRAETATDPA

-636 STIAPDWAKRG
+636 STVAPDWAKRG

-705 EELEEIE
+705 ENLTEIE
-712 RISVSLEGL
+712 RISIALERM
-721 LRQVPGVRSTF
+721 LRQVPGTRSTF
-732 AERQTGREYID
+732 AERQTGREYVD
-743 IIPDREAIAR
+743 IVPNREAIAR

-762 DVVEAAVGGMSV
+762 DVVEAAVGGMPV

-804 LVPVQATGSVAD
+804 LVPVQATGSVTD
-816 LSGANAGAG
+816 LGGGNAGAG
-825 ASTQASGMGGASRGA
+825 TSAQAGGVVISSGSGA
-840 STGGGMGSMGGGGG
+840 GGGMGSMGGSG
-854 QVGVRSGGAAAGLA
+854 QSRASGGTSASLAA
-868 PPPMGGLSVSP
+868 PPMGGFSASP
-879 DLMEQWRQPGA
+879 DAMDQWRQPGA
-890 AVPLGELADVRVT
+890 AVPLGQLADVHVT

-928 RDLGGWVDDAKTI
+928 RDLGGWVDDAKAV
-941 VASQLALPPGYRLQW
+941 VASQLALPAGYRLQW

-970 RDVIPLTLVLVVAL
+970 RYVIPLTLVLVVAL
-984 LYLSMRGWPQTL
+984 LYLSMRGWPQTF

-1013 AFMDYNL
+1013 AFMHYNL

-1049 FERYLREG
+1049 FARYTREG
-1057 RIRTPADVDAAVV
+1057 RIQKPEDVDAAVV

-1095 WEAGVGADVSARTAA
+1095 WESGVGADVSARTAA

-1116 WSCMFLTLL
+1116 WSCMLLTLL

-1138 VRVTTAVSV
+1138 VRTAMIVLL
-1147 PHDAV
+1147 PLDAA
-1152 TTSNRASLHC
+1152 TTS
-1162 RIIGYSRLT
+1162 
-1171 FPGHAVPDRMIE
+1171 
-1183 LRSARVFNVAR
+1183 
-1194 RPSHPPHGR
+1194 
-1203 IHDGESQG
+1203 
-1211 FHGSKGSS
+1211 
-1219 RAGLR
+1219 AG
-1224 TLHGHR
+1224 
-1230 ARGGACLGDQG
+1230 
-1241 DRRLV
+1241 V
-1246 SWFVQPGLSMDRDP
+1246 I

>member
-1 MVERIIELSVRHKWV
+1 MVERIIELSVRYKWA
-16 VFGAMLVLALF
+16 VFGAVMALALF
-27 AAESARK
+27 AADSVRK

-49 VYTEWMGRS
+49 IYTEWMGRS

-87 MFGMSFTYAIFGE
+87 MFGMSFTYALFGE

-119 QLLPPGLSPTP
+119 QLLPPGVSPTL

-135 GVGWIYQYVL
+135 GIGWVYQYVL
-145 KDGTGRMDLAE
+145 KDATGRLDLAE

-164 VRPALQAVAG
+164 VRPALQSVTG

-187 YQIVIDPDQL
+187 YQIVVDPDRL
-197 VGFGLTV
+197 VGFGLTL

-239 ALKDL
+239 DLADL
-244 EQSVV
+244 ERSVV
-249 AVGTGGTPIR
+249 TVGPGGTPIR
-259 LGDVASVRYGPEI
+259 LGDIATVRFGPDI

-278 WNGTGEAVGGIVVMR
+278 FNGTGEAVGGIVVMR
-293 IGSNALQVIRALDS
+293 IGSNALQVIEAVKQ
-307 QIATLRLPDGV
+307 QIATLQLPEGV
-318 RLIPTYDR
+318 ELIPTYDR
-326 SELILGSVETLTDTL
+326 SDLILGSIATLKDTL
-341 IQQAIIVTIIC
+341 IQQAVIVTIIC

-365 MIVLPLSV
+365 MLVLPLSV
-373 LLSFIAIRY
+373 LFSFIAIRY

-418 TAPAGAD
+418 AAEPGAD
-425 RQRIIVDAC
+425 RKQIIVDAC

-456 TLTGQAG
+456 TLAGQAG
-463 RLFMPLAYTK
+463 RLFTPLAYTK

-480 AMLSITLAPPLIVLL
+480 AILSITLAPPLMVLL

-504 TNPVSRLLTAA
+504 TNPVSRVLVAI
-515 YRPIAVLVVRFR
+515 YRPIARLVVRYR
-527 IVVVA
+527 VVVVA
-532 AAVLL
+532 LATML
-537 MIATVPT
+537 MVATVPV
-544 FHRLGSEFMPPL
+544 FQRLGSEFMPPL
-556 DEGSL
+556 DEGTL
-561 LVMPTTFPGIAIEEA
+561 LVMPTTFPGISIEEA
-576 RRAMTAQNRIIM
+576 RRALQRQNQTIKQ
-588 RFPEIASVHG
+588 FPEVASVHG

-610 QLDMIES
+610 QLDMIET
-617 VITLRPRPDWP
+617 VITLRPRDEWP
-628 TRYTPRWY
+628 TRHTHRWY
-636 STIAPDWAKRG
+636 SDYSPDWLKPTFSA
-647 LRRVWPEQQAR
+647 VWPEERAR

-705 EELEEIE
+705 SDLSEIE
-712 RISVSLEGL
+712 KVSIALEGL
-721 LRQVPGVRSTF
+721 LRQVPGTRSTF
-732 AERQTGREYID
+732 AERQTGREYVD
-743 IIPDREAIAR
+743 IVPNRDAIAR

-762 DVVEAAVGGMSV
+762 DVVEAAVGGMPV

-788 RYAADQRSDP
+788 RYAADRRSDP

-804 LVPVQATGSVAD
+804 LVPVQSSSSSDFG
-816 LSGANAGAG
+816 GANTG
-825 ASTQASGMGGASRGA
+825 GGASSQSSGMVSS
-840 STGGGMGSMGGGGG
+840 STSAAAGGGMSAMGGRAGSAPMT
-854 QVGVRSGGAAAGLA
+854 SGGAMSVTQQPL
-868 PPPMGGLSVSP
+868 PMGSASGSP
-879 DLMEQWRQPGA
+879 DLLEQWRQPGA
-890 AVPLGELADVRVT
+890 AVPLGELADVHVV

-921 ADIDQTQ
+921 ADIDPTQ
-928 RDLGGWVDDAKTI
+928 RDLGGWVDDAKAL
-941 VASQLALPPGYRLQW
+941 VGAQLKLPTGYRLQW
-956 TGQYEFLAEMEARL
+956 TGQYEFLAQMEARL
-970 RDVIPLTLVLVVAL
+970 RYIIPLTLVLVVAL

-1008 SVWLL
+1008 SIWLL
-1013 AFMDYNL
+1013 AFMHYNL

-1049 FERYLREG
+1049 FERYMREG
-1057 RIRTPADVDAAVV
+1057 RIQRPEDVDAAVV
-1070 EGAAA
+1070 EGASA
-1075 RVRPLIMTV
+1075 RVRPLLMTV

-1138 VRVTTAVSV
+1138 VRATFAVS
-1147 PHDAV
+1147 
-1152 TTSNRASLHC
+1152 L
-1162 RIIGYSRLT
+1162 
-1171 FPGHAVPDRMIE
+1171 
-1183 LRSARVFNVAR
+1183 
-1194 RPSHPPHGR
+1194 PHG
-1203 IHDGESQG
+1203 DVA
-1211 FHGSKGSS
+1211 SS
-1219 RAGLR
+1219 E
-1224 TLHGHR
+1224 
-1230 ARGGACLGDQG
+1230 GAA
-1241 DRRLV
+1241 
-1246 SWFVQPGLSMDRDP
+1246 

>member
-1 MVERIIELSVRHKWV
+1 MVERLIELSARHKWI
-16 VFGAMLVLALF
+16 VFGVILVLALW
-27 AAESARK
+27 AADSVRK
-34 TPLDALPDLSDPQVI
+34 TPLDALPDISDPQVI
-49 VYTEWMGRS
+49 VFTEWMGRS

-64 QITYPLVRALQS
+64 QITYPLVRTLQS
-76 TPGVQ
+76 TPGVV

-87 MFGMSFTYAIFGE
+87 MFGMSFTYALFTE

-113 QLGRVQ
+113 QLGRVR
-119 QLLPPGLSPTP
+119 QLLPPDVTPTL

-135 GVGWIYQYVL
+135 GVGWVYQYVL
-145 KDGTGRMDLAE
+145 KDSSGRLDLAE

-164 VRPALQAVAG
+164 VRPALQAVGG

-187 YQIVIDPDQL
+187 YQIVIDPDRL
-197 VGFGLTV
+197 AGFGLTFGDV
-204 TDITRSVRD
+204 TRSVRD

-239 ALKDL
+239 SVSDL
-244 EQSVV
+244 ERSVV
-249 AVGTGGTPIR
+249 TVGAGGVPVR
-259 LGDVASVRYGPEI
+259 LGDVARVQYGPEI

-278 WNGTGEAVGGIVVMR
+278 FNGTGETVGGIVVMR
-293 IGSNALQVIRALDS
+293 VGSNALNVIRALEV
-307 QIATLRLPDGV
+307 QIAALRLPDGV

-326 SELILGSVETLTDTL
+326 SELILGSVATLTDTL
-341 IQQAIIVTIIC
+341 IQQAIIVTLIC
-352 LVFLFHARSALVV
+352 LVFLFHARSAVIV

-373 LLSFIAIRY
+373 LMSFIGIRY
-382 LGLSS
+382 LGLTS

-400 ELADAAIV
+400 ELADAVIV

-418 TAPAGAD
+418 AAPAGSN
-425 RQRIIVDAC
+425 RERVIVDAC

-449 VSFLPIF
+449 ISFLPIF
-456 TLTGQAG
+456 TLAGQAG
-463 RLFMPLAYTK
+463 RLFTPLAYTK

-480 AMLSITLAPPLIVLL
+480 AMLSITLAPPLMVLL

-504 TNPVSRLLTAA
+504 TNPVSRLLGIL
-515 YRPIAVLVVRFR
+515 YRPIATLVVRFR
-527 IVVVA
+527 FLVVA
-532 AAVLL
+532 AAVAL
-537 MIATVPT
+537 MIATVPV
-544 FHRLGSEFMPPL
+544 FQRLGSEFMPPL

-576 RRAMTAQNRIIM
+576 RRALVAQDRIIM
-588 RFPEIASVHG
+588 GFPEVQSVHG

-617 VITLRPRPDWP
+617 VITLHPRDHWP

-636 STIAPDWAKRG
+636 SAYAPDWSKRAA
-647 LRRVWPEQQAR
+647 LRRIWPEQQLR
-658 TLAELSRDLD
+658 TLAQLARDLD

-699 GIKVFG
+699 GVKVFG
-705 EELEEIE
+705 SDLTEIE
-712 RISVSLEGL
+712 RLSIGLEGL
-721 LRQVPGVRSTF
+721 LRQVPGTRSTF
-732 AERQTGREYID
+732 AERQTGREYVD
-743 IIPDREAIAR
+743 ITPNREAIAR

-762 DVVEAAVGGMSV
+762 DVVEAAIGGMPV

-788 RYAADQRSDP
+788 RVAADQRSDP
-798 QALRRI
+798 CALRAL
-804 LVPVQATGSVAD
+804 LVPVLSTGSLID
-816 LSGANAGAG
+816 IGGAKAGGGVSAPGGSMLG
-825 ASTQASGMGGASRGA
+825 ASASGGSGMGG
-840 STGGGMGSMGGGGG
+840 MGGGGARPG
-854 QVGVRSGGAAAGLA
+854 MASSGRMAPGIAPAPMAGGSAAG
-868 PPPMGGLSVSP
+868 P
-879 DLMEQWRQPGA
+879 DFLEQGRQLGTS
-890 AVPLGELADVRVT
+890 VPLGQLADIRVT

-928 RDLGGWVDDAKTI
+928 RDLGGWVDDAKAL
-941 VASQLALPPGYRLQW
+941 VAAQLTLPAGYRLQW
-956 TGQYEFLAEMEARL
+956 TGQYEFLADMEARL
-970 RDVIPLTLVLVVAL
+970 RYVIPLTLVLVVAL
-984 LYLSMRGWPQTL
+984 LYLSMQGWPQTF

-1049 FERYLREG
+1049 FARYMQEG
-1057 RIRTPADVDAAVV
+1057 RIQTPSDVDAAVI

-1075 RVRPLIMTV
+1075 RVRPLVMTV

-1095 WEAGVGADVSARTAA
+1095 WEGGVGADVSARTAA

-1116 WSCMFLTLL
+1116 WSCMILTLL
-1125 VLPAAYAMWRRHQ
+1125 VLPAAYAMWRRGQ
-1138 VRVTTAVSV
+1138 VRWSTRTIVS
-1147 PHDAV
+1147 PDDPLP
-1152 TTSNRASLHC
+1152 SEAS
-1162 RIIGYSRLT
+1162 S
-1171 FPGHAVPDRMIE
+1171 
-1183 LRSARVFNVAR
+1183 
-1194 RPSHPPHGR
+1194 
-1203 IHDGESQG
+1203 
-1211 FHGSKGSS
+1211 
-1219 RAGLR
+1219 
-1224 TLHGHR
+1224 
-1230 ARGGACLGDQG
+1230 
-1241 DRRLV
+1241 
-1246 SWFVQPGLSMDRDP
+1246 

>member
-1 MVERIIELSVRHKWV
+1 VVERIIELSVRHKWV
-16 VFGAMLVLALF
+16 VFGAVLVLALW
-27 AAESARK
+27 AVDSVRK
-34 TPLDALPDLSDPQVI
+34 TPLDALPDISDPQVI
-49 VYTEWMGRS
+49 IYSEWMGRS

-76 TPGVQ
+76 TPGVA

-87 MFGMSFTYAIFGE
+87 MFGMSFTYAIFGD

-119 QLLPPGLSPTP
+119 QLLPPDVSPTL

-135 GVGWIYQYVL
+135 GVGWVYQYVL
-145 KDGTGRMDLAE
+145 KDSGGRMDLAE

-187 YQIVIDPDQL
+187 YQIVIDPDRL
-197 VGFGLTV
+197 VGFGLTL
-204 TDITRSVRD
+204 TDVTRSVRD

-239 ALKDL
+239 ELKDL

-249 AVGTGGTPIR
+249 TVGAGGTPIR
-259 LGDVASVRYGPEI
+259 LGDVASVGYGPEI

-293 IGSNALQVIRALDS
+293 IGSNALQVIQALEAEIS
-307 QIATLRLPDGV
+307 ALRLPEGV
-318 RLIPTYDR
+318 RLIPTYNR
-326 SELILGSVETLTDTL
+326 SELILGSVNTLKNTL

-373 LLSFIAIRY
+373 LFSFIAIRY

-400 ELADAAIV
+400 ELADAVIV

-418 TAPAGAD
+418 AAPAEAD
-425 RQRIIVDAC
+425 RKRVIVEAC
-434 KEVGRPIFFSLLLIT
+434 KEVGRPIFFSLMLIT
-449 VSFLPIF
+449 ISFLPIF
-456 TLTGQAG
+456 TLAGQAG

-480 AMLSITLAPPLIVLL
+480 AILSITLAPPLMVLL

-504 TNPVSRLLTAA
+504 TNPVSRLLSAV

-527 IVVVA
+527 ILVVA
-532 AAVLL
+532 AAALL

-544 FHRLGSEFMPPL
+544 FQRLGSEFMPPL

-576 RRAMTAQNRIIM
+576 RRALTAQDRIIM
-588 RFPEIASVHG
+588 RFAEVASVHG

-617 VITLRPRPDWP
+617 VITLRPRAEWP

-636 STIAPDWAKRG
+636 STRAPDWAKRG
-647 LRRVWPEQQAR
+647 LRRLWPDEGSR
-658 TLAELSRDLD
+658 TLAELARDLD

-705 EELEEIE
+705 DDLNEIE
-712 RISVSLEGL
+712 RVSVALEGM
-721 LRQVPGVRSTF
+721 LRQVPGTRSTF
-732 AERQTGREYID
+732 AERQTGREYVD
-743 IIPDREAIAR
+743 IVPDREAIAR

-762 DVVEAAVGGMSV
+762 DIVEAAVGGMPV

-780 RARFSINL
+780 RSRFSINL

-804 LVPVQATGSVAD
+804 LVPVQSTGNVTD
-816 LSGANAGAG
+816 YGGGNAGAG
-825 ASTQASGMGGASRGA
+825 AGAQGGGMVTSSTSSAGGGMGSMSAGGRGQPGMSASRGA
-840 STGGGMGSMGGGGG
+840 STDLS
-854 QVGVRSGGAAAGLA
+854 AA
-868 PPPMGGLSVSP
+868 PMGGVSTSP
-879 DLMEQWRQPGA
+879 DFMEQWRQPGA
-890 AVPLGELADVRVT
+890 AVQLGQLAEVRVT

-928 RDLGGWVDDAKTI
+928 RDLGGWVDDAKAV
-941 VASQLALPPGYRLQW
+941 VASQLRLPAGYRLQW

-970 RDVIPLTLVLVVAL
+970 RYVIPLTLVLVVAL
-984 LYLSMRGWPQTL
+984 LYLSMRGWPQTF

-1013 AFMDYNL
+1013 AFLDYNL
-1020 STAVWVGLI
+1020 STAVWVGII

-1035 AETGIVMVVYLDEA
+1035 AGTGIVMVVYLDEA
-1049 FERYLREG
+1049 FARYMREG
-1057 RIRTPADVDAAVV
+1057 RIQKPVDVDAAVV

-1095 WEAGVGADVSARTAA
+1095 WESGVGADVSARTAA

-1116 WSCMFLTLL
+1116 WSCMVLTLL
-1125 VLPAAYAMWRRHQ
+1125 VLPAAYATWRRHQ
-1138 VRVTTAVSV
+1138 VRVATAVSL
-1147 PHDAV
+1147 PHDAAA
-1152 TTSNRASLHC
+1152 TS
-1162 RIIGYSRLT
+1162 
-1171 FPGHAVPDRMIE
+1171 E
-1183 LRSARVFNVAR
+1183 
-1194 RPSHPPHGR
+1194 
-1203 IHDGESQG
+1203 
-1211 FHGSKGSS
+1211 
-1219 RAGLR
+1219 
-1224 TLHGHR
+1224 
-1230 ARGGACLGDQG
+1230 GAA
-1241 DRRLV
+1241 
-1246 SWFVQPGLSMDRDP
+1246 